1 MEKQTVKNVKR
12 TVRDIENTLMFS
24 ILIKLSEE
32 KKMIEKW
39 KYLQS

>member
-1 MEKQTVKNVKR
+1 MEKQKVKNVKR

-32 KKMIEKW
+32 KK
-39 KYLQS
+39 

>member
-1 MEKQTVKNVKR
+1 MEKQMVKNVKR

-32 KKMIEKW
+32 KKW
-39 KYLQS
+39 

>member
-1 MEKQTVKNVKR
+1 MEKQKVKNVKR

-32 KKMIEKW
+32 KKMIEKKW
-39 KYLQS
+39 R